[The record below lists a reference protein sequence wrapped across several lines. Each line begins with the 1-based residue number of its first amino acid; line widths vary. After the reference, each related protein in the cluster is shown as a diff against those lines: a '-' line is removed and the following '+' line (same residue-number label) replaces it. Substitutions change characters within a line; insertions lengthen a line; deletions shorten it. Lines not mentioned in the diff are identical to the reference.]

1 MKAQTQFYSNENGRE
16 YWEQYFETQTH
27 KQITIEQYNE
37 IKQMLDDLTHLLSD
51 GKKVDVEFKIR
62 EKRV

>member
-37 IKQMLDDLTHLLSD
+37 IKQMLDDLMHLLSE
-51 GKKVDVEFKIR
+51 GKKVDIQFTKVEK
-62 EKRV
+62 

>member
-16 YWEQYFETQTH
+16 YWEQYFEPQTH

-62 EKRV
+62 EK

>member
-1 MKAQTQFYSNENGRE
+1 MKAQSQFYSNENGIE

-37 IKQMLDDLTHLLSD
+37 IKQMLDDLMHLLSE
-51 GKKVDVEFKIR
+51 GKKVDIKFIMRK
-62 EKRV
+62 K